1 MFQGKSSITLDPKGR
16 MSLPVKHRA
25 AFVEPEGSFLTM
37 TRHPDGC
44 LMVFPRSA
52 WIVRR
57 QALLQLPM
65 SAIGMKRM
73 FVGNA
78 TDIEID
84 DSGRI
89 LIPAEL
95 RKPVGLEKLAVLMGM
110 GDHLELWDEA
120 AITKMESDTAAAGVP
135 ESIANSIFL

>member
-1 MFQGKSSITLDPKGR
+1 MFQGKSSITIDPKGR

-25 AFVEPEGSFLTM
+25 AFVEPEGAFLTM

-44 LMVFPRSA
+44 LMVFPRPA
-52 WIVRR
+52 WIIRR

-84 DSGRI
+84 DSGRV

-135 ESIANSIFL
+135 ESIANFIF

>member
-1 MFQGKSSITLDPKGR
+1 MFQGRSNITIDPVKGR
-16 MSLPVKHRA
+16 VTLPVKHRG
-25 AFVEPEGSFLTM
+25 AFSTPEGNLLTI
-37 TRHPDGC
+37 TRHPQGC
-44 LMVFPRSA
+44 LLIFPRSA
-52 WIVRR
+52 WLVKK
-57 QALLQLPM
+57 QALLQLPV
-65 SAIGMKRM
+65 SAIGWKRM

-95 RKPVGLEKLAVLMGM
+95 RKPVNLDKDAVLLGM

-120 AITKMESDTAAAGVP
+120 TLNKIEGEIAAADVP
-135 ESIANSIFL
+135 ESIANFIL

>member
-25 AFVEPEGSFLTM
+25 AFVEPEGGFLTM

-44 LMVFPRSA
+44 LMIFPRAA

-84 DSGRI
+84 DSGRV

-95 RKPVGLEKLAVLMGM
+95 RKPVGLDKLAVLMGM

-135 ESIANSIFL
+135 ESIANFIF